1 MNNVNSYLQMS
12 LKGIPVKF
20 LRQTGNRRVF
30 EIDPLRKNWFLDL
43 KSKKNKLMTS
53 SEAFKI
59 NRGKVEMEILPA
71 AKMASALRKTIRNS
85 VGDRYRIFIKVSKI
99 ANGFQFQLRD
109 AESSSQNS
117 NQMQTSMLDFF
128 PSR

>member
-1 MNNVNSYLQMS
+1 MS
-12 LKGIPVKF
+12 LKGISVKF
-20 LRQTGNRRVF
+20 LRQAGSARRVF

-43 KSKKNKLMTS
+43 KSKKNKIMTS

-59 NRGKVEMEILPA
+59 TRGKVEIEILPA

-99 ANGFQFQLRD
+99 ANGFQLHLRD